1 MTDMKKVVINSVKVS
16 LGVILAITLANILQL
31 EFAVSAGIVA
41 ILTIQPTKRETMKT
55 AMNRLFAFVIALG
68 ISYFCFQ
75 IFGFTQTAFLVY
87 MLPYAF
93 ICYLKGWTAAI
104 AMNSVLISHFLNF
117 GEMTVTTVLNEL
129 LIFAIGVGVG
139 IIMNL
144 HLHKKIAHMEALKD
158 QTDEQI
164 VKILSRMGQ
173 RIETKDLSDYNG
185 DCFSILEQIIREAK
199 NIAQENYNNQ
209 LSTKDDYDIAYIAM
223 RDKQYEV
230 LYEMYKIVRLLETT
244 PDTASMIATYFKTMS
259 EVFHEDNDGKALME
273 QFQEMDQ
280 YMKSQP
286 LPQTRQEFEDRARL
300 FALMRSIE
308 EFLMIKIQ
316 FVEYQNEIVK

>member
-1 MTDMKKVVINSVKVS
+1 MKKVVINSVKVS
-16 LGVILAITLANILQL
+16 LAVVFAISIANILQL

-55 AMNRLFAFVIALG
+55 AMHRLFAFIIALG
-68 ISYFCFQ
+68 ISYICFY
-75 IFGFTQTAFLVY
+75 IMGFTQTAFLVY

-104 AMNSVLISHFLNF
+104 AMNSVLISHFLSV
-117 GEMTVTTVLNEL
+117 GEMTVTTILNEL
-129 LIFAIGVGVG
+129 LIFVIGVGVG
-139 IIMNL
+139 IIINL

-185 DCFSILEQIIREAK
+185 DCFRILEQIIREAK
-199 NIAQENYNNQ
+199 NMAQENYNNQ
-209 LSTKDDYDIAYIAM
+209 LAAGEDYDVAYIAM
-223 RDKQYEV
+223 RENQYEV
-230 LYEMYKIVRLLETT
+230 LYEMYKIVRQLETT
-244 PDTASMIATYFKTMS
+244 PDTATMISNYFENLSK
-259 EVFHEDNDGKALME
+259 VFHEDNDGKKLME
-273 QFQEMDQ
+273 QFEEMDQ
-280 YMKSQP
+280 SMKKQP

-308 EFLMIKIQ
+308 EFLRIKIQ
-316 FVEYQNEIVK
+316 FVEYQKGMIR

>member
-1 MTDMKKVVINSVKVS
+1 MKKVVINSVKVS
-16 LGVILAITLANILQL
+16 LAVVFAISIANILQL

-55 AMNRLFAFVIALG
+55 AMHRLFAFIIALG
-68 ISYFCFQ
+68 ISYICFY
-75 IFGFTQTAFLVY
+75 IMGFTQTAFLVY

-104 AMNSVLISHFLNF
+104 AMNSVLISHFLSL
-117 GEMTVTTVLNEL
+117 GEMTVTTILNEL
-129 LIFAIGVGVG
+129 LIFVIGVGVG

-185 DCFSILEQIIREAK
+185 DCFRILEQIIREAK
-199 NIAQENYNNQ
+199 NMAQENYNNQ
-209 LSTKDDYDIAYIAM
+209 LAAGEDYDVAYIAM
-223 RDKQYEV
+223 RENQYEV
-230 LYEMYKIVRLLETT
+230 LYEMYKIVRQLETT
-244 PDTASMIATYFKTMS
+244 PDTATMISNYFENLSK
-259 EVFHEDNDGKALME
+259 VFHEDNDGKKLME
-273 QFQEMDQ
+273 QFEEMDQ
-280 YMKSQP
+280 SMKKQP

-308 EFLMIKIQ
+308 EFLRIKIQ
-316 FVEYQNEIVK
+316 FVEYQKGMIR